1 MAMGPFLVKEAP
13 ARMPRRIAPVP
24 IVAALCVLGCGS
36 RTGLPADGSGAPD
49 ASTDVTTSGPP
60 DAPSDA
66 AMTPPV
72 DEGPPD
78 APPMRC
84 TSDAACDDGIACTVD
99 RCDLATGT
107 CTHDADNAL
116 CPPGFVCRPPCVAA
130 SFAEDPGSLYGVDL
144 PAGLVSDIG
153 ATRAELDDIA
163 LEPAGRT
170 LYGVN
175 TASGSL
181 YEVDAKTGAATFVT
195 TIGERGVA
203 LGINALDFAPDG
215 TLYGA
220 GGDVVFAIDP
230 KTGRSRQVARYPDG
244 YESSG
249 DLAVIGDHLL
259 ATVNGIAYEG
269 SDTLV
274 SIDLA
279 TFETSVV
286 GHIGFSYV
294 YGLAAYGTQLFG
306 YTATGQVL
314 EIDPTTA
321 KSRLLA
327 DTGVKFYGASA
338 R

>member
-1 MAMGPFLVKEAP
+1 MGPFLVKEAP
-13 ARMPRRIAPVP
+13 RRVPRRAAAVP
-24 IVAALCVLGCGS
+24 LVAALCVIGCGS
-36 RTGLPADGSGAPD
+36 RTGLAADGSGAPD
-49 ASTDVTTSGPP
+49 ASPDVTTSGPP

-66 AMTPPV
+66 SVEAPPF

-78 APPMRC
+78 APPTPC
-84 TSDAACDDGIACTVD
+84 TSDAECDDGISCTVD

-107 CTHDADNAL
+107 CTHDPDNAL

-130 SFAEDPGSLYGVDL
+130 SFAEDSSSLYGVDL
-144 PAGLVSDIG
+144 PAGHVSDIG
-153 ATRAELDDIA
+153 ATRTELDDIA

-175 TASGSL
+175 TASASL
-181 YEVDAKTGAATFVT
+181 YTVDAKTGATTFVT
-195 TIGERGVA
+195 TVGGPGLA

-220 GGDVVFAIDP
+220 GGEVVFSIDP
-230 KTGRSRQVARYPDG
+230 KTGRSKEVARYPDG

-294 YGLAAYGTQLFG
+294 YGLAAYGERLFG

-314 EIDPTTA
+314 EIDPRTA
-321 KSRLLA
+321 KSRVLA